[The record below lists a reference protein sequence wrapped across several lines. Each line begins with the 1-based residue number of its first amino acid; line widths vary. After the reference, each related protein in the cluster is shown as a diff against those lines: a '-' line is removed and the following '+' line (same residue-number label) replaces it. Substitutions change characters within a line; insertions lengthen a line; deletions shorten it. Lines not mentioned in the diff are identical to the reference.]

1 MRVLFLTLIS
11 LNQTAGALEVL
22 PSAWGLVAPAP
33 GKKDGLTGANI
44 CVIGHQSR
52 QRADCWRTQQMI

>member
-11 LNQTAGALEVL
+11 LNQTAVALEVL

-33 GKKDGLTGANI
+33 GKKDGLTSANI
-44 CVIGHQSR
+44 CVK
-52 QRADCWRTQQMI
+52 TVE

>member
-11 LNQTAGALEVL
+11 LNQTAVALEVL

-33 GKKDGLTGANI
+33 GKKDGLTAPI
-44 CVIGHQSR
+44 Y
-52 QRADCWRTQQMI
+52 A